1 MMIFVTKT
9 ACWISK
15 LLNCTIEHGKSLTQV
30 SSVTCLMRPWRFTI
44 FNYRRSECLW
54 LDKRTSSTLELLNF
68 ESFHFSLRREYDKQ
82 TISKTDLLL
91 SIKRITV
98 YCSRPESSTTISYN
112 QATSKGYLVKKTL
125 KLIKLWTNLRH
136 SRYIHH

>member
-1 MMIFVTKT
+1 MIFVTKT

-15 LLNCTIEHGKSLTQV
+15 LLNCTIEHEKSLTQV

-68 ESFHFSLRREYDKQ
+68 ESFHFSLRREYDKKQ
-82 TISKTDLLL
+82 FFKDGFIVKYQKNNCLLFKTRKFYHYQL
-91 SIKRITV
+91 
-98 YCSRPESSTTISYN
+98 
-112 QATSKGYLVKKTL
+112 
-125 KLIKLWTNLRH
+125 
-136 SRYIHH
+136 